1 MSGINFIFG
10 SSPSGTSVFIHNR
23 TTLIMAV
30 EVRQE
35 GDSTLTEGPTARW
48 TRGATV
54 VASGRRERV
63 VRFNRNRGITRGQT
77 FLFTALVS
85 AQGQSIELRQRLI
98 GTRFSSKLAQSIAN
112 EPWHSD
118 RRTRQVTW
126 WRESPGGGRSSLA
139 IIRYRAFFTGGFD
152 DIEYVFDD
160 SVGAISG
167 PGLMPDSDRE

>member
-1 MSGINFIFG
+1 MPTN
-10 SSPSGTSVFIHNR
+10 VFIQNKS
-23 TTLIMAV
+23 TLTLSVA
-30 EVRQE
+30 VRQE
-35 GDSTLTEGPTARW
+35 GDRALTGGTHW
-48 TRGATV
+48 TRGATI
-54 VASGRRERV
+54 VAPGRRERV

-77 FLFTALVS
+77 FLFMELVS

-126 WRESPGGGRSSLA
+126 WRDSPPGSGRSSLA

-152 DIEYVFDD
+152 DVEYVVDD

-167 PGLMPDSDRE
+167 PGLMPDPDRG

>member
-1 MSGINFIFG
+1 MSEITLFFG
-10 SSPSGTSVFIHNR
+10 SSPSRTSVFLHNR
-23 TTLIMAV
+23 TSLTLAV

-48 TRGATV
+48 RRGATV
-54 VASGRRERV
+54 VAPGRRERV

-77 FLFTALVS
+77 FLFTELVS

-112 EPWHSD
+112 EPWHGD

-126 WRESPGGGRSSLA
+126 WREPSGGSRSSLA
-139 IIRYRAFFTGGFD
+139 IIRYRAYFTGGFD

-160 SVGAISG
+160 SVGAITS
-167 PGLMPDSDRE
+167 